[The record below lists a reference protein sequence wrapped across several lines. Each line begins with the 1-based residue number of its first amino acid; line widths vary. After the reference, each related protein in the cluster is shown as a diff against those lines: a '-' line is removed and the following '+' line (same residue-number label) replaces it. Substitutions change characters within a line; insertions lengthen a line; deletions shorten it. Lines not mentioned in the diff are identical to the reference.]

1 MLGSHRFARSTTT
14 LLTVAVVLLLG
25 LGPVGCSNS
34 AEDGPATPEPTTTP
48 QPDPE
53 PSDSAEQTSLNVYL
67 VRGEHLGVGLREVP
81 QTVAVAE
88 KALQELLGG
97 PTAEDGEA
105 GLATEIPAGTELL
118 GVDIDDGVATVDLS
132 SEFASGGGS
141 LSMQMRIAQI
151 VFTLTQ
157 FESVDRVAFK
167 LDGAPTEAIGG
178 EGVLVS
184 PPVDRMT
191 FADNTAPAILVESP
205 APWQEVT
212 SPLRVTGMSNT
223 FEATMS
229 YEITDGEGLIV
240 TEGFATATSGTGTWG
255 TFDFTVDYKIE
266 RGGVG
271 ALIVFERSAKD
282 GSRINLVEIPLRMS
296 E

>member
-1 MLGSHRFARSTTT
+1 MLRSHRFSRPATA
-14 LLTVAVVLLLG
+14 LLAVAVLLLLG
-25 LGPVGCSNS
+25 LGPIACSDS
-34 AEDGPATPEPTTTP
+34 TEPGGPSTPDTTATP

-53 PSDSAEQTSLNVYL
+53 PAAETTALNVYL
-67 VRGEHLGVGLREVP
+67 VRGERLGVGLREVP

-88 KALQELLGG
+88 SALEELLGG
-97 PTAEDGEA
+97 PTAEEAEA
-105 GLATEIPAGTELL
+105 GLATEIPADTELL
-118 GVDIDDGVATVDLS
+118 GVDIDAGVATVDLTGA
-132 SEFASGGGS
+132 FASGGGS
-141 LSMQMRIAQI
+141 SSMQMRIAQI

-157 FESVDRVAFK
+157 FESIDRVAFK
-167 LDGAPTEAIGG
+167 LDGAPAQAIGG

-184 PPVDRMT
+184 PPVDRAT

-205 APWQEVT
+205 APWQDVT
-212 SPLRVTGMSNT
+212 SPLRITGMSNT
-223 FEATMS
+223 FEATLS

-240 TEGFATATSGTGTWG
+240 AEGFATATSGTGTWG
-255 TFDFTVDYKIE
+255 TFDFTADYEVE

-271 ALIVFERSAKD
+271 ALIVFEQSAKD